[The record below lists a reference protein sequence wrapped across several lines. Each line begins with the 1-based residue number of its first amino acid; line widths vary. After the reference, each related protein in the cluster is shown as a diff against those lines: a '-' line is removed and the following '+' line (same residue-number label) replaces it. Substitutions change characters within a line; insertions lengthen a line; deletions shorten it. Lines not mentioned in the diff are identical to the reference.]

1 MGARVSR
8 RDFLVTAG
16 VGAAALAAGRRATA
30 QDKKTLVVAW
40 DSDIDNLDPAVF
52 KAQGGYVT
60 VANTTDAPLMW
71 KVQPIEGKPGLFRSQ
86 PGEWDGHLAESW
98 TMEDNG
104 ATIVLKIRRGV
115 KFPSGRPVNAHAFKY
130 SFDRGLLSP
139 GYMKLIFPT
148 LIQVSAPEQFVVRD
162 DYTFAIAM

>member
-52 KAQGGYVT
+52 KDKIVFIGFTASGLMDGSA
-60 VANTTDAPLMW
+60 VA
-71 KVQPIEGKPGLFRSQ
+71 
-86 PGEWDGHLAESW
+86 
-98 TMEDNG
+98 
-104 ATIVLKIRRGV
+104 
-115 KFPSGRPVNAHAFKY
+115 
-130 SFDRGLLSP
+130 
-139 GYMKLIFPT
+139 
-148 LIQVSAPEQFVVRD
+148 
-162 DYTFAIAM
+162 